1 MEAKANKICRILKG
15 AFAVWPEAEQNVLSQ
30 PGWVLTKT
38 PTTHLPLVLVL
49 IIVIWFSLPD
59 DIIVRGKRFSSSS
72 SSSPSSRRE

>member
-15 AFAVWPEAEQNVLSQ
+15 AFAVWPKAEQNVLS

-72 SSSPSSRRE
+72 PSSRRE